1 MQLQGKRCRGENNPT
16 CNSIFRTPVSGESWE
31 LPVTAEAIS
40 VKEETRF
47 DLGETRFVLTEKQIQ
62 VELPEDEM
70 VWFSADRA
78 APKMG
83 KGTSG
88 SIEEL

>member
-1 MQLQGKRCRGENNPT
+1 
-16 CNSIFRTPVSGESWE
+16 VSGESWE
-31 LPVTAEAIS
+31 QPETAESAS